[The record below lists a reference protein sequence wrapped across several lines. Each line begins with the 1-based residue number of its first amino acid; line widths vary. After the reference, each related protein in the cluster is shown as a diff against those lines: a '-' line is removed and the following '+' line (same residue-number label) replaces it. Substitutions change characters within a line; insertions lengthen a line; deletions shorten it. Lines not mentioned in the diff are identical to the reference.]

1 MTWVGYLNIQKTIWG
16 ELSQAWTLPQA
27 DLGSVTLLRSSVWPS
42 VKKKN
47 AEPKLRVDGLR
58 FMSLAP
64 D

>member
-1 MTWVGYLNIQKTIWG
+1 MTWVGYLSIQKNNLS

-27 DLGSVTLLRSSVWPS
+27 YLRSDTLLRSSVWPS
-42 VKKKN
+42 VKTKN

-58 FMSLAP
+58 FMLLAP